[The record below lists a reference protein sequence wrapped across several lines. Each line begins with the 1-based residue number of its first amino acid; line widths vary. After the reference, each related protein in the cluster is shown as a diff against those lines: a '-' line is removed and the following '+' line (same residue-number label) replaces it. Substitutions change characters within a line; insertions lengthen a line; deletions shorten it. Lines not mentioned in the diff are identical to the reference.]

1 MPPALRAHPTDRPG
15 RALAASS
22 PMRRLP
28 RFTPARWLPAGAAL
42 LTTPLTAM
50 AIDLAPLWDFSRPD
64 VSEQRFQAALQT
76 ATGDDALI
84 LRTQIARTHGLR
96 RDFETARQVLRAM
109 EPALPG
115 AGAEVQVRHAL
126 ELGRTWA
133 SATHTPAQLTPEA
146 KAQAN
151 AAYDRALTVARQA
164 GLDGLAIDVIHMR
177 AFVDTAPA
185 DQLRH
190 GQEALQIVLTSS
202 QPAAQRWQASIRNN
216 IGVALNQ
223 LGRHAEA
230 LDQLQQALALRERM
244 NPGPQGLHV
253 PRWMVAHTLRLLGRT
268 DEALQMQLDLE
279 RGADSTGQPDAY
291 VFEELEALYR
301 ARGDAAQ
308 AAHYAARQ
316 AAAAKP

>member
-1 MPPALRAHPTDRPG
+1 MPLSHFVV
-15 RALAASS
+15 
-22 PMRRLP
+22 P
-28 RFTPARWLPAGAAL
+28 RRWLAGAVCVV
-42 LTTPLTAM
+42 TPFTAM

-76 ATGDDALI
+76 ASGDDVLV
-84 LRTQIARTHGLR
+84 LRTQIASTHGLR
-96 RDFETARQVLRAM
+96 RDFDTARRVLREM

-115 AGAEVQVRHAL
+115 AGAEVQARHAL

-146 KAQAN
+146 KAQAT
-151 AAYDRALTVARQA
+151 AAYDRALAIARGAQ
-164 GLDGLAIDVIHMR
+164 LDGLAIDVIHMR

-190 GQEALQIVLTSS
+190 GQEALQIALAST

-230 LDQLQQALALRERM
+230 LDQFQQALALRERM
-244 NPGPQGLHV
+244 NRGPQGLHV

-268 DEALQMQLDLE
+268 DEALALQLDLE
-279 RGADSTGQPDAY
+279 RGADAAGQPDRY

-301 ARGDAAQ
+301 ARGDTAQ